1 MCTSHKKALQPPHP
15 SEAVVGKFINN
26 LPCQR
31 CIPVYPLRYAISDT
45 PLGKVS
51 GELSTAGYPK
61 LKGGKHY
68 GLRVLR
74 PGNYAYLFY
83 FENGRMWTQH
93 YLVTNDGR
101 FASLWWSEKDQ
112 NDPIPGSHA
121 RPDIFGAT
129 AYIPAPE
136 SRTADTV
143 WLMVSEIMLSHC
155 TLWKIEQDTHQLRSR
170 LATQVKP
177 ADGAKQPHVFPS
189 SQLKEL
195 VPELVP
201 ALAWT
206 NLPSIV
212 SVHPMPW
219 SEIQSKPING
229 SRIDDE
235 MLKVLMARTDIQ
247 PIALVLNDPIG
258 IASELNH
265 LATRAVQVKTKF
277 AGENSHKLS
286 SAQLINGY
294 FQQAHPPE
302 LKDALDR
309 QKQLVNLAEAQCFP
323 TTYAK
328 QISAYEVPIAQAV
341 EDVTSWVKLAHLN
354 HLLWRAFKLFDLS
367 VIANAQAFEDTVL
380 QCLGALVHSEE
391 GIDELRVHINAPIEN
406 SLYWLAITQGNPDI
420 LTRLSN
426 PAKVSKGLF
435 EVLDKYLDSHQ
446 GTTTTNAM
454 ISLLQAVPS
463 ANKGD
468 ILIRRLRHV
477 MEMRFD
483 ATLILHEISAAQ
495 YLQFIQELQNNQ
507 ALDPDVLKRWN
518 GIFDTTVTSDAIGV
532 RVNVYEWVK
541 IGEFEYHVANETH
554 IERPALPPT
563 QPVLP
568 EGNPLI
574 NGLKRLKEPT
584 GHLFVGIGGVLA
596 IVGMWQTV
604 QAAKK
609 SDFDSASLAA
619 LLGGA
624 GTLIGTGIEV
634 TAAYVAF
641 TATKSGNQALANTAR
656 YVAARHG
663 VAIFGAGAAA
673 LFAISDGIRAV
684 NSVSNRNPKQAKW
697 YLSAALAGILLTG
710 ATYAG
715 GIATAATITTG
726 ATVTVGW
733 AGPIGWAVIG
743 LVFLGAVIYFTLKAG
758 EAEHGPIDIWLKHS
772 AWGSH
777 SKHYTQHQELEAFHS
792 LIYRPRLSAKWDQRL
807 LSNTGTLTISC
818 IFPSFK
824 GGERFAWHISV
835 TLNGRKL
842 THIEGPIMHAT
853 GSQPFNYEH
862 QYLTGRNKQM
872 EPENDWII
880 SMHEDAK
887 VALEYLYQPS
897 PLEQPTLILAQPT
910 APTPLVFTA
919 SGWFSE
925 TIDNKQIAPVSP
937 PK

>member
-31 CIPVYPLRYAISDT
+31 CIPIYPLRYAISDT

-51 GELSTAGYPK
+51 GKLSTAGYPK
-61 LKGGKHY
+61 LKGAKHY

-74 PGNYAYLFY
+74 PGKYVYLFY
-83 FENGRMWTQH
+83 FKNGRMWTQH
-93 YLVTNDGR
+93 YLVTDDGR
-101 FASLWWSEKDQ
+101 FASFWWSEKDE

-143 WLMVSEIMLSHC
+143 WVLVSEIMLSHC

-177 ADGAKQPHVFPS
+177 AQGAKQSHVFPS

-206 NLPSIV
+206 SLSSIA
-212 SVHPMPW
+212 SGHPMPW
-219 SEIQSKPING
+219 SEIQSRPING
-229 SRIDDE
+229 SRINDE
-235 MLKVLMARTDIQ
+235 MLKALMARIDIQ
-247 PIALVLNDPIG
+247 PMALVLHDPIG

-265 LATRAVQVKTKF
+265 LATRAVQAKTKF
-277 AGENSHKLS
+277 AGDNSHKLS
-286 SAQLINGY
+286 SSQLINGY
-294 FQQAHPPE
+294 FQQAHPPA
-302 LKDALDR
+302 LKEALDR
-309 QKQLVNLAEAQCFP
+309 QKRLVNLAEAQRFP
-323 TTYAK
+323 STYAQK
-328 QISAYEVPIAQAV
+328 ISAYEAPVTLAV
-341 EDVTSWVKLAHLN
+341 EDVTSWAKLAHLD
-354 HLLWRAFKLFDLS
+354 HLLWLAFKIFDFS
-367 VIANAQAFEDTVL
+367 VIANAKAFEDTVL
-380 QCLGALVHSEE
+380 QCIGALVHSEE
-391 GIDELRVHINAPIEN
+391 GIDELSAHINAPIEN
-406 SLYWLAITQGNPDI
+406 SLYWLAMTQGNPDI

-446 GTTTTNAM
+446 GTPTTNAM

-495 YLQFIQELQNNQ
+495 YLQFIQELQNYQ
-507 ALDPDVLKRWN
+507 ALGPDVLQRWN
-518 GIFDTTVTSDAIGV
+518 GIFDTTVTSDAIGM

-541 IGEFEYHVANETH
+541 IGEFEYHAVNGTH
-554 IERPALPPT
+554 IERPALPAT

-574 NGLKRLKEPT
+574 NGLKRLKEPM
-584 GHLFVGIGGVLA
+584 GHLFVGIGGLLA
-596 IVGMWQTV
+596 VVGMWQTV

-619 LLGGA
+619 LLGGVGA
-624 GTLIGTGIEV
+624 LIGTGIEV
-634 TAAYVAF
+634 TSAYVAF
-641 TATKSGNQALANTAR
+641 TATKNGNQALANTAR

-673 LFAISDGIRAV
+673 LFAISDGIKAV
-684 NSVSNRNPKQAKW
+684 NSVNNGNPEQAKW
-697 YLSAALAGILLTG
+697 YWGAALAGIILTG

-743 LVFLGAVIYFTLKAG
+743 LIFLGAVIYFTLKAG
-758 EAEHGPIDIWLKHS
+758 EAEHGPIDIWLIHS
-772 AWGSH
+772 AWGTH
-777 SKHYTQHQELEAFHS
+777 SKHFTQHQELEAFYS
-792 LIYRPRLSAKWDQRL
+792 LIYRPRLSAKWDQRR
-807 LSNTGTLTISC
+807 LSNTGTLTIRC

-824 GGERFAWHISV
+824 GGERFAWSISV

-842 THIEGPIMHAT
+842 TGIEGPINHAT
-853 GSQPFNYEH
+853 GSQPLNYEH
-862 QYLTGRNKQM
+862 QYLIRRNKQM
-872 EPENDWII
+872 EPESDWTI

-887 VALEYLYQPS
+887 VSLEYLYQPN
-897 PLEQPTLILAQPT
+897 PQEQPTLKLTQST
-910 APTPLVFTA
+910 SPTPLIFTA

-925 TIDNKQIAPVSP
+925 TIDDKQIAPVSP